1 MDVKFSTDTVA
12 VYLHWNDL
20 TKEAQ
25 NKLRKLLNLGGSG
38 NNNWDI
44 FPITILEFDK
54 KAYDITDEEVE
65 L

>member
-1 MDVKFSTDTVA
+1 MEVESYEKTVA

-20 TKEAQ
+20 TKKTRNE
-25 NKLRKLLNLGGSG
+25 LTKLLNLGGSG

-54 KAYDITDEEVE
+54 EAYGITDKEVK
-65 L
+65 